1 MSIEMQA
8 RKKIHQTSFKYS
20 KSLSLTHLK
29 KEEKLIKMSN
39 LGFFPSLFRKRFFFS
54 GFSHIN

>member
-20 KSLSLTHLK
+20 KSLSLSLTWRK
-29 KEEKLIKMSN
+29 KKN
-39 LGFFPSLFRKRFFFS
+39 
-54 GFSHIN
+54 